1 MIFVKSTFFME
12 SGITIET
19 LVILF
24 VYLKAINAFKGRKRP
39 FRPSHNVRLS
49 KFLQC
54 EEKKAKNHVQL
65 NKFFLQIFCSFFWFF
80 KKPSKNYLF
89 FGILV
94 VILYIPPPKS
104 LCHTAVKNTKNQ

>member
-54 EEKKAKNHVQL
+54 EEEKKAKNHVQL
-65 NKFFLQIFCSFFWFF
+65 NKFFLQIF
-80 KKPSKNYLF
+80 LF
-89 FGILV
+89 VFLV
-94 VILYIPPPKS
+94 F
-104 LCHTAVKNTKNQ
+104 